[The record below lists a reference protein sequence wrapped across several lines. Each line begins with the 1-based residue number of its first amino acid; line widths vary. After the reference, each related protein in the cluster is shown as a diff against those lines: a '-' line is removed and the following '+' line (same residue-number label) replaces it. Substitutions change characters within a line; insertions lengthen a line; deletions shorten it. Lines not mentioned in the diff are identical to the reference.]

1 MRSSWI
7 SNLFIA
13 SLFLACVAPT
23 ALWAHPQET
32 PPPRETEEAVLR
44 DEMEKLEA
52 FVGLSDE
59 EKRKA
64 VEQAISLGT
73 EIDVL
78 FRHLRSYQ
86 PDDVIRLL
94 KTSELPESLSGLFKG
109 WAFHQMGLYDQA
121 LAEFERVDAEQL
133 KSEQFLANRHE
144 ELMKTAEALRNFEV
158 VETENFSIRYQPGPD
173 EVMLFYLPQFLE
185 QFYATYA
192 PMFQY
197 HREDKIIVELMPN
210 YRLFSYASALTKSQ
224 IETTGTIA
232 LCVENRLVMMTP
244 RRVAKGYEWPDT
256 VAHEFVHYVLTKIS
270 EDRVPLWMQE
280 GVAKWLERYWRDPNA
295 DKLDP
300 ALETSMALAL
310 QNGRFITTEEMM
322 PSFAA
327 LPTAELAR
335 QAYAQTT
342 SMIDYLV
349 RQHNLDL
356 IRQIAVMLREKEG
369 DMDATM
375 SDLIDRN
382 FATFEQ
388 QWQAWAKTQTFRV
401 FEDFDPMSVTLLD
414 KDGTEESLKELEE
427 LSQTTK
433 KHTRLGDLLLE
444 RNRYSAALEQYE
456 KTALPN
462 QNMDRQIVLRM
473 LKCYQGL
480 DRFGDIVNL
489 IDREVAHV
497 DTDTTMLIYKAEA
510 QIGLNRMQ
518 EARKNLT
525 RAIEINPFFPAI
537 FQLLIQTYDDDN
549 KHEEVKKLNQVLEVL
564 KRPGGSK
571 QADSKS

>member
-1 MRSSWI
+1 MKSLWI
-7 SNLFIA
+7 NSTFIA
-13 SLFLACVAPT
+13 AMLLVS
-23 ALWAHPQET
+23 
-32 PPPRETEEAVLR
+32 AVLVPAWSHSQGEPPAQPTEAEDVR

-59 EKRKA
+59 EKKKA
-64 VEQAISLGT
+64 VEQAIALGS

-86 PDDVIRLL
+86 PDDVINLL
-94 KTSELPESLSGLFKG
+94 KDSQLPSDLQALFKG

-144 ELMKTAEALRNFEV
+144 ELMKTAEALRKFEV

-173 EVMLFYLPQFLE
+173 EVMLFYLPEFLE
-185 QFYATYA
+185 RFYATYA
-192 PMFQY
+192 PMFQF
-197 HREDKIIVELMPN
+197 HREDKIIVELMPD
-210 YRLFSYASALTKSQ
+210 YHLFSYASALTKGQ

-244 RRVAKGYEWPDT
+244 RRVARGYEWPDT

-295 DKLDP
+295 PKLDP
-300 ALETSMALAL
+300 ALETSMALAVK
-310 QNGRFITTEEMM
+310 NNHFITTEEMM

-349 RQHNLDL
+349 SRHDIDL
-356 IRQIAVMLREKEG
+356 IRQTAVLLREQKG

-375 SDLIDRN
+375 KALINKD
-382 FATFEQ
+382 FATFEA
-388 QWQAWAKTQTFRV
+388 QWQDWARTQTFRV
-401 FEDFDPMSVTLLD
+401 FESFDPMSVTLLD
-414 KDGTEESLKELEE
+414 NDGKEEGLKELEE
-427 LSQTTK
+427 LTQTTK

-462 QNMDRQIVLRM
+462 QTLDRQIVLRM
-473 LKCYQGL
+473 LKCLQGM
-480 DRFGDIVNL
+480 DRYGDIINL

-510 QIGLNRMQ
+510 QVGLNRLDD
-518 EARKNLT
+518 ARTNLT

-537 FQLLIQTYDDDN
+537 FQLLIQTHEN
-549 KHEEVKKLNQVLEVL
+549 APQNEEVKKLNRILEVL
-564 KRPGGSK
+564 RRPGGSK
-571 QADSKS
+571 SPDSKS